1 MFLRPSNHFVSNCMV
16 PPEQSTNQ
24 MRERIEREKGKRKGR
39 GMVLPSSPSGVAG
52 VSEREAP
59 SVIPPSTSPED
70 RTTLCLLSR
79 RRRNLDWHSE
89 P

>member
-16 PPEQSTNQ
+16 PPVQSTNQ
-24 MRERIEREKGKRKGR
+24 MRERIEKEKGGN
-39 GMVLPSSPSGVAG
+39 GSPFVAPVGVAG

-70 RTTLCLLSR
+70 RTTLCLFTSAAE
-79 RRRNLDWHSE
+79 S
-89 P
+89 